1 MHWLQLDI
9 ELENE
14 SSFDS
19 SSFAGLSLPC
29 PADDLLQ
36 IVVAAA
42 TGEAS
47 FERELNRTLRT
58 NPSMMLFALHR
69 FHAYRRSRQSRAKEE
84 AGDVRTLLEWC
95 HRCLLAELSWQ
106 KFAPACLQE
115 SGQQSV
121 LPKFWNAFLRQRKAS
136 KLRKSLFA
144 WVSEQAEGVRL
155 SKRQLRKW
163 LESILPNSMC
173 VNDFQCRGVRKPRM
187 RKSAIAKWGHSIP
200 TKASISQ
207 LMKMAIKN
215 CESTDD
221 FERQLL
227 IEKMA
232 AMKGLA
238 YGASHEINNP
248 LANIATRA
256 QTMLVDETHAEKR
269 HKLSV
274 IYQQAMRAHE
284 MISDMMLF
292 AHPPALKIENVSLRL
307 LMSKFLKQCEASFD
321 LQHVDVRVVLA
332 VGVDRVSVDPTQLL
346 VALAC
351 LVKNSAEAIAAKPSG
366 ETASS
371 SLIEV
376 KIAVVDGQL
385 EIGVTDDGVG
395 VDPALAKHI
404 FDPFYSSREA
414 GRGLGFGLAKVWR
427 IVELHGGVIQLDNRR
442 EPGTRFVCKLPS
454 GGRKLDS
461 ETFVRTTTEESS
473 LDAEV
478 NEVDLLQE
486 IEPHRRSA

>member
-9 ELENE
+9 ELENN

-19 SSFAGLSLPC
+19 SGFVNLSLPC
-29 PADDLLQ
+29 PTDDLLQ
-36 IVVAAA
+36 MVDAAA
-42 TGEAS
+42 TGDAA

-58 NPSMMLFALHR
+58 NPSMMLFVLHR
-69 FHAYRRSRQSRAKEE
+69 FHAYRKSSRAYGNEVE
-84 AGDVRTLLEWC
+84 ADVRTLLMWC
-95 HRCLLAELSWQ
+95 HECLLAELSWQ
-106 KFAPACLQE
+106 KFAPAHLPE
-115 SGQQSV
+115 SGQRLV
-121 LPKFWNAFLRQRKAS
+121 PPGFWNAFLRQRKAS

-144 WVSEQAEGVRL
+144 WVLEQADELRL

-163 LESILPNSMC
+163 LKSIFPNSLC
-173 VNDFQCRGVRKPRM
+173 VNDLQCRGVRKPRT
-187 RKSAIAKWGHSIP
+187 RRSAIAKWSQSVP
-200 TKASISQ
+200 TKASISR
-207 LMKMAIKN
+207 LMKMAIKH
-215 CESTDD
+215 CESTID
-221 FERQLL
+221 FERHLL

-292 AHPPALKIENVSLRL
+292 AHPPALKIKNVSLRL
-307 LMSKFLKQCEASFD
+307 LMSKFLNQCEASFD
-321 LQHVDVRVVLA
+321 LQHIDVRVVLGA
-332 VGVDRVSVDPTQLL
+332 GVDRVSVDPTQLL

-366 ETASS
+366 EAEGA
-371 SLIEV
+371 LIEV
-376 KIAVVDGQL
+376 KVAAVNGQL
-385 EIGVTDDGVG
+385 EFGISDDGIG
-395 VDPALAKHI
+395 VDPGLAKHI

-414 GRGLGFGLAKVWR
+414 GRGLGFGLSKVWR
-427 IVELHGGVIQLDNRR
+427 IVTQHGGDIQLDNCS
-442 EPGTRFVCKLPS
+442 EPGTRFVVRLPS
-454 GGRKLDS
+454 CERTLDC
-461 ETFVRTTTEESS
+461 ETFVGTTTEEIGF
-473 LDAEV
+473 DV
-478 NEVDLLQE
+478 NASEVDLLQK
-486 IEPHRRSA
+486 IELHRRSA